1 MTKINIKGAA
11 SGGGGGGV
19 TAVAV
24 AAGNSGTD
32 VNITGSPITS
42 SGTITVN
49 IPTASNSNTG
59 KLSSSDWAAFNAKQ
73 PALVSGTNIKTI
85 NGNSILGSGDLVVT
99 VLVGGDNGEIQY
111 NNGGTLSGALDVVWN
126 DITNQL
132 GVGTAS
138 PTKKLTV
145 YDVANQCA
153 ALFESGQNGGGVAFM
168 DISTTNADQVGVGAF
183 GNLLCLRGGGNAGGT
198 VRISDTYVDCRG
210 NELYNF
216 VPLVFTGAAL
226 VVSSSNQDVY
236 CGGVYEVTG
245 AVNITIDDSV
255 RDGFS
260 MSVIQ
265 MDANQCT
272 IIAGGTL
279 TLRNR
284 QGHTQSAGQW
294 ATLSL
299 FKNGSNLILAGDT
312 A

>member
-1 MTKINIKGAA
+1 MTKISIKAA
-11 SGGGGGGV
+11 STGGGGASPGGV
-19 TAVAV
+19 
-24 AAGNSGTD
+24 D
-32 VNITGSPITS
+32 
-42 SGTITVN
+42 
-49 IPTASNSNTG
+49 
-59 KLSSSDWAAFNAKQ
+59 
-73 PALVSGTNIKTI
+73 TN
-85 NGNSILGSGDLVVT
+85 V
-99 VLVGGDNGEIQY
+99 QY
-111 NNGGTLSGALDVVWN
+111 NDGGSAFAGSSEFNFDGNNVAIGTPTTGLSA
-126 DITNQL
+126 
-132 GVGTAS
+132 
-138 PTKKLTV
+138 KKLTV
-145 YDVANQCA
+145 FDNDQCIA
-153 ALFESGQNGGGVAFM
+153 TFGNDGTGAGITFTDG
-168 DISTTNADQVGVGAF
+168 TTTDDETVGVGAF

-216 VPLVFTGAAL
+216 VPLVFTGGL
-226 VVSSSNQDVY
+226 LIVDSSNQDVY

-299 FKNGSNLILAGDT
+299 FKNVSNLILAGDT